1 MKSLPKCF
9 QRTHSPW
16 KVFDYAIFL
25 FERVLTLQH
34 ASCINCHFQ
43 KFEER
48 RKSAFQY
55 IFFINC
61 KYFSQN
67 MGCRTCHLLTKAF
80 FSSFARTNEIAA
92 GVCFAF
98 FTPPWFVL
106 CHQTQLHLPNAT
118 TRDSRRSR
126 EQRSWSIPIQSIL
139 NSCIIIENFLTFL
152 C

>member
-1 MKSLPKCF
+1 
-9 QRTHSPW
+9 
-16 KVFDYAIFL
+16 
-25 FERVLTLQH
+25 
-34 ASCINCHFQ
+34 
-43 KFEER
+43 
-48 RKSAFQY
+48 
-55 IFFINC
+55 
-61 KYFSQN
+61 

-126 EQRSWSIPIQSIL
+126 EQRS
-139 NSCIIIENFLTFL
+139 
-152 C
+152 